1 MVLADTYEKT
11 QQYILEMPKFT
22 KKNSLDD
29 TRLFLEI
36 LGSPEKDKKI
46 IHVAGTN
53 GKGSVCA
60 YLCSVLTKA
69 GYRTGMFTSP
79 HLVEMRERFRIGKTL
94 ITEERFLQGFLMV
107 MGRLEEMREKSGKTE
122 YHPTFFELLF
132 LMGMVIFRE
141 EKVEYIVLE
150 TGLGGRLD
158 ATNAVQTPVLTAITS
173 IGYDHMEYLG
183 NTIEEIAGEKAGILK
198 QGIPVIFCDKRKEAS
213 EIIQKRAQGLG
224 NKAIGVKPE
233 EYFYNKLTNKSIDF
247 FMHSLYYGYIR
258 LKLATAALYQAENAA
273 LAIRCIEQLP
283 DCRGMRG
290 EQIQEALEE
299 TFWEGR
305 MEEILPG
312 VFVDGAHNED
322 GIRAFVRSVEADGCR
337 GRRYLLFSA
346 VGDKDY
352 EGMID
357 VLKGSRLFTEAVAVG
372 IHDIRGIRPKSLAGY
387 FDGMDCSFAADVI
400 EALYDLLSRKREED
414 FIYIAGSLYL
424 VGEVKAWFRRKSD
437 D

>member
-1 MVLADTYEKT
+1 MVLADTYEKA

-36 LGSPEKDKKI
+36 LGSPEEDKKI

-183 NTIEEIAGEKAGILK
+183 NTIEEIAGEK
-198 QGIPVIFCDKRKEAS
+198 
-213 EIIQKRAQGLG
+213 
-224 NKAIGVKPE
+224 
-233 EYFYNKLTNKSIDF
+233 
-247 FMHSLYYGYIR
+247 
-258 LKLATAALYQAENAA
+258 
-273 LAIRCIEQLP
+273 
-283 DCRGMRG
+283 RG
-290 EQIQEALEE
+290 
-299 TFWEGR
+299 F
-305 MEEILPG
+305 
-312 VFVDGAHNED
+312 
-322 GIRAFVRSVEADGCR
+322 
-337 GRRYLLFSA
+337 
-346 VGDKDY
+346 
-352 EGMID
+352 
-357 VLKGSRLFTEAVAVG
+357 
-372 IHDIRGIRPKSLAGY
+372 
-387 FDGMDCSFAADVI
+387 
-400 EALYDLLSRKREED
+400 
-414 FIYIAGSLYL
+414 
-424 VGEVKAWFRRKSD
+424 
-437 D
+437 

>member
-1 MVLADTYEKT
+1 
-11 QQYILEMPKFT
+11 
-22 KKNSLDD
+22 
-29 TRLFLEI
+29 
-36 LGSPEKDKKI
+36 
-46 IHVAGTN
+46 
-53 GKGSVCA
+53 
-60 YLCSVLTKA
+60 
-69 GYRTGMFTSP
+69 
-79 HLVEMRERFRIGKTL
+79 
-94 ITEERFLQGFLMV
+94 
-107 MGRLEEMREKSGKTE
+107 
-122 YHPTFFELLF
+122 
-132 LMGMVIFRE
+132 
-141 EKVEYIVLE
+141 
-150 TGLGGRLD
+150 
-158 ATNAVQTPVLTAITS
+158 
-173 IGYDHMEYLG
+173 
-183 NTIEEIAGEKAGILK
+183 
-198 QGIPVIFCDKRKEAS
+198 
-213 EIIQKRAQGLG
+213 
-224 NKAIGVKPE
+224 
-233 EYFYNKLTNKSIDF
+233 
-247 FMHSLYYGYIR
+247 MHSLYYGYIR

-290 EQIQEALEE
+290 AQIQEALEE

>member
-173 IGYDHMEYLG
+173 IGYDHMEYLDQIDLEELGDAASEEFVALHGTLTGLIGPELAKTAYDEGYQSYRQGQFAEAIPNLAKAYQYDETNGDALFYLANSYRETG
-183 NTIEEIAGEKAGILK
+183 NLEKA
-198 QGIPVIFCDKRKEAS
+198 REAY
-213 EIIQKRAQGLG
+213 AQ
-224 NKAIGVKPE
+224 
-233 EYFYNKLTNKSIDF
+233 
-247 FMHSLYYGYIR
+247 
-258 LKLATAALYQAENAA
+258 
-273 LAIRCIEQLP
+273 
-283 DCRGMRG
+283 
-290 EQIQEALEE
+290 
-299 TFWEGR
+299 
-305 MEEILPG
+305 
-312 VFVDGAHNED
+312 
-322 GIRAFVRSVEADGCR
+322 
-337 GRRYLLFSA
+337 
-346 VGDKDY
+346 
-352 EGMID
+352 
-357 VLKGSRLFTEAVAVG
+357 
-372 IHDIRGIRPKSLAGY
+372 
-387 FDGMDCSFAADVI
+387 VI
-400 EALYDLLSRKREED
+400 ELFPGTLKASNSE
-414 FIYIAGSLYL
+414 GYL
-424 VGEVKAWFRRKSD
+424 AQMNNGGN
-437 D
+437 